1 MFRVLNSYQNSGHSP
16 LEDNGMVLDEDS
28 DRTQTFISAEQVL
41 PDESHDAGSEPL
53 LTCSC
58 IQTDDSIDTMTRF
71 QRYLTV
77 CLGSSLKTNELSMNL
92 KNSNSLVKVLKST
105 KSKKKSMSSV
115 KTSESSVTTNESLI
129 SCPFEG
135 CQKRFTD
142 KRKLYK
148 HKTYHMEKRYVCN
161 FPDCEY
167 KTALKT
173 NLDAHSFTHPFGNI
187 PESLIVCPF
196 DGCGRSFPDKM
207 RYYRHKGAVHSEK
220 RFVCQFTGCKY
231 KTSIKSNINN
241 HSMRHSSD
249 RDFFCHRAGMRSD
262 LQVEG

>member
-1 MFRVLNSYQNSGHSP
+1 MLRVLNCYQDNCHSP
-16 LEDNGMVLDEDS
+16 LRDNGRVLDEDS
-28 DRTQTFISAEQVL
+28 DRTQTFISAEHVL
-41 PDESHDAGSEPL
+41 PDESPDAGPEPH

-58 IQTDDSIDTMTRF
+58 IQTDDSIDAMTRF
-71 QRYLTV
+71 QRHLTV

-92 KNSNSLVKVLKST
+92 KNSNSLVKVSKST

-173 NLDAHSFTHPFGNI
+173 YLDAHSFTHAFGNI

-231 KTSIKSNINN
+231 KTSIDKVQYEQSLCETLI
-241 HSMRHSSD
+241 
-249 RDFFCHRAGMRSD
+249 
-262 LQVEG
+262 